1 MADEYDLRTKLRA
14 LQQAFLYRPVL
25 TTAILVVS
33 FVAALLE
40 GIGISFLLPIVEQIQ
55 NSGSAESA
63 GGVVGVFVAAY
74 DTLGIPFTLEYIVV
88 GVSLVMVARF
98 TASFLVGWLRA
109 HLRTGYIRHVQS
121 EAFSNALDA
130 EVSYFDER
138 GSDEILNTIIT
149 ETKYCGQVIEHVVA
163 VIEQGLVSLIY
174 VSVALYLAPRLT
186 LFAAALLGGAV
197 LLVRYGFE
205 AGASIGSRVADANER
220 VQQNVQAGTQGVR
233 DVKLFNLTEEIYRKF
248 ESSVDQY
255 ARSEIKLKRNQAAMQ
270 NFYQLLIAVTIF
282 ALIYAAVRV
291 SSLSLA
297 NLSVFLFAM
306 FRLGPRVS
314 TLNDFLY
321 RIDGNLPHLVRTQQF
336 IDELESREEAPD
348 STADV
353 DEPIDTIAFD
363 DVRFAYESEEVL
375 SGVSFDVDRHDFV
388 AFVGPSGAGKST
400 IVGLLTRMY
409 RPHDGTITADGH
421 SIEEFDL
428 EAWRKRIAVVRQHP
442 YLFDDTLRYNLT
454 VGNRD
459 ASDEEIREVCDIAQ
473 VTEFLEELP
482 QGLETPLGDDG
493 VRLSGGQRQR
503 IAIARALLKDADF
516 IVFDEATSDL
526 DTNLEQRVHRGIE
539 TMDRDRGLFVIAHRL
554 STVTGADRIY
564 AMENGRIVE
573 RGSHEELLDTRGT
586 YSELYSRQA
595 ETT

>member
-1 MADEYDLRTKLRA
+1 MADEYELRTKVRA

-33 FVAALLE
+33 VVAALLE

-74 DTLGIPFTLEYIVV
+74 DMLDIPFTLEYIVV

-98 TASFLVGWLRA
+98 TASFLVEWLRA
-109 HLRTGYIRHVQS
+109 HLRTGYIQHAQS
-121 EAFSNALDA
+121 EAFSNTLDA

-138 GSDEILNTIIT
+138 GSDEILNVIIT

-174 VSVALYLAPRLT
+174 VSIVLYLAPRLT

-205 AGASIGSRVADANER
+205 AGATIGSRVADANER

-233 DVKLFNLTEEIYRKF
+233 DVKLFTLTEELYRKF
-248 ESSVDQY
+248 ESSVDHFV
-255 ARSEIKLKRNQAAMQ
+255 RSEVKLKRNQAAMQ

-282 ALIYAAVRV
+282 ALIYVAVRV

-321 RIDGNLPHLVRTQQF
+321 RIDGNLPHLVRTQKF
-336 IDELESREEAPD
+336 IGELEKREEAPD

-353 DEPIDTIAFD
+353 DEPIDIIAFN
-363 DVRFAYESEEVL
+363 DVRFAYDNEEVL
-375 SGVSFDVDRHDFV
+375 SGVSFEFDRQEYV

-409 RPHDGTITADGH
+409 RPQKGTIMADGH
-421 SIEEFDL
+421 PIDDLDL

-442 YLFDDTLRYNLT
+442 YLFDDTLRYNLS

-473 VTEFLEELP
+473 VTEFLEGLP

-526 DTNLEQRVHRGIE
+526 DTNLEQRVHGGIE

-573 RGSHEELLDTRGT
+573 RGSHEELLDTRGM
-586 YSELYSRQA
+586 YSKLYSRQA
-595 ETT
+595 ES